1 MIFTCT
7 FMPTVDYTAY
17 LSNFERGELNR
28 TNEVYYYP
36 GGKGINVSRVVHRLG
51 AETVACGFIGGFTGD
66 YIEDFLQKEG
76 IKTDFIRT
84 TDITRINVK
93 IKSTEETELNGPGPI
108 LNEKNFQR
116 LLERISRLTEDDWLV
131 IAGRI
136 PASLPSSFVSELAT
150 LCEKN
155 KVRLVVDTSGPA
167 LKQIMEITKP
177 FLIKPNEQELGELVG
192 KTIHSKQ
199 EAVGYAKKLVGE
211 GIQHVVISMGKE
223 GALYVS
229 ATETLAATAPKGKLV
244 NSVGAGDSLV
254 SGFIAS
260 YSIDGHAENAFRYGV
275 ASGSATAFQS
285 DLCKKED
292 VESLLS
298 QVIIT
303 KL

>member
-1 MIFTCT
+1 MTI
-7 FMPTVDYTAY
+7 PHIY
-17 LSNFERGELNR
+17 SNFERGELNR

-51 AETVACGFIGGFTGD
+51 ADTVACGFIGGFTGD
-66 YIEDFLQKEG
+66 FIEDFLQKED

-84 TDITRINVK
+84 ADITRINVK
-93 IKSTEETELNGPGPI
+93 IKSTEETELNGPGPS
-108 LNEKNFQR
+108 LNENNVQG
-116 LLERISRLTEDDWLV
+116 LLERIGRLTEDDWLV

-136 PASLPSSFVSELAT
+136 PDSLPSSFLSELAR
-150 LCEKN
+150 LCGKN

-167 LKQIMEITKP
+167 LKQIMEVTKP

-199 EAVGYAKKLVGE
+199 EAVGYAKRLVSE

-229 ATETLAATAPKGKLV
+229 AEETLAATAPKGKLV

-260 YSIDGHAENAFRYGV
+260 YSIDGHAENAFEYGV